1 MNRRSLNMIE
11 AFKLFWQNYF
21 NVKSRTRRRHY
32 WFAILANCIM
42 VTGDA
47 SSLNTV
53 GNYDGGH
60 IILDSPDYTFF
71 PIGPSI
77 GIDHE
82 NIKDSS
88 EIILNYNNKLDT
100 VLLRSHQSMKSK
112 LPLFSEI
119 SLFLL
124 NLVIGLLE
132 RLL

>member
-1 MNRRSLNMIE
+1 
-11 AFKLFWQNYF
+11 
-21 NVKSRTRRRHY
+21 
-32 WFAILANCIM
+32 M

-82 NIKDSS
+82 NIKDK
-88 EIILNYNNKLDT
+88 IIPNKCSFKISMFPTSYNCID
-100 VLLRSHQSMKSK
+100 
-112 LPLFSEI
+112 
-119 SLFLL
+119 
-124 NLVIGLLE
+124 
-132 RLL
+132 